1 MLHRSLGSLTC
12 ISVCH
17 TTSDLFISLSESFLF
32 LQTWRRIVFEVM
44 DTAIDLSDASKALDL
59 ANIRFQLVYGL
70 LQNDRVTR
78 AS

>member
-12 ISVCH
+12 ISVFH